1 MEVQGT
7 ASETSIPASAPPSF
21 DHLHPL
27 YLYPSDSPGSLNVG
41 ILLTGSDN
49 YTLWSKAMELALLGK
64 NKVGFIDGTV
74 KKTQFTGDLIRLWDR
89 CNAIVVSWILCNVS
103 KDLQVEFSIAQIHT

>member
-7 ASETSIPASAPPSF
+7 ALGTSIPAPSF

-27 YLYPSDSPGSLNVG
+27 YLYPSDSPGSLNIG

-64 NKVGFIDGTV
+64 NKVGYLLE
-74 KKTQFTGDLIRLWDR
+74 Q
-89 CNAIVVSWILCNVS
+89 
-103 KDLQVEFSIAQIHT
+103 